1 MSLFQA
7 GGVAALIC
15 AATYI
20 MGFVLLVTVLA
31 PLGYGS
37 GALDAASVVAFIHAR
52 PALMLIWN
60 MLIYCLNAIALTVL
74 VVALSERLRPASWG
88 WSAFIQAIGLIWAG
102 LVLGAGMIANVAV
115 ERAAHLYPVDPSGA
129 ADLWSILHAVEL
141 GLGGGNEIAGGVWIF
156 SVSLLA
162 RRASMI
168 AWPWTAL
175 GMLVGVAGL
184 ATLVPSLGDAAG
196 AIFGLGAILWFAV
209 FGFSMLWSSSR
220 AKACP

>member
-20 MGFVLLVTVLA
+20 VGFVLLVTVLA
-31 PLGYGS
+31 PLGYGTD
-37 GALDAASVVAFIHAR
+37 ALDAASVVAFIHAR
-52 PALMLIWN
+52 PALMLTWN

-88 WSAFIQAIGLIWAG
+88 WSAFSQAIGLIWGA
-102 LVLGAGMIANVAV
+102 LVLGAGMIANIAV
-115 ERAAHLYPVDPSGA
+115 ERAAHLYPVDPTGA
-129 ADLWSILHAVEL
+129 ANLWSTLHAVEL

-162 RRASMI
+162 RHASMI
-168 AWPWTAL
+168 SWPWAAL
-175 GMLVGVAGL
+175 GMIVGVAGL
-184 ATLVPSLGDAAG
+184 ATLVPSLGDTEG

-209 FGFSMLWSSSR
+209 LGLTILRSSSL
-220 AKACP
+220 AKECR